1 VLWRTAVGEKPG
13 PNATGLTIG
22 GPFLPATR
30 GRGSNI
36 AHVQNAGAE
45 ASHIHVLVLAAGAST
60 RFGSTK
66 QLVRVNGRPL
76 MHTIVS
82 RAVELAGH
90 SVTVV
95 LGAHAGELA
104 PLLKHSP
111 ATVAV
116 NRDWAEGIASSIRTG
131 LTHTPSSADGVMIA
145 LADQA
150 AVTTE
155 DLRRLAGAWRRDPA
169 SLAAAQYSGGVGV
182 PAIFPRW
189 CFRELNELRGDRGA
203 QLLLQRHV
211 DRLVRLP
218 MPSAE
223 LDIDRPEDLLG
234 LEGNTPIRRRPL
246 QDTSR

>member
-1 VLWRTAVGEKPG
+1 LEATATE
-13 PNATGLTIG
+13 
-22 GPFLPATR
+22 
-30 GRGSNI
+30 S
-36 AHVQNAGAE
+36 
-45 ASHIHVLVLAAGAST
+45 SHIHVVVLAAGAST
-60 RFGSTK
+60 RFGATK
-66 QLVRVNGRPL
+66 QLVRVGGRPL

-111 ATVAV
+111 ASVTI
-116 NRDWAEGIASSIRTG
+116 NREWSEGIASSIREG
-131 LTHTPSSADGVMIA
+131 LAHTPATADGVMIL

-155 DLRRLAGAWRRDPA
+155 DLRRLAGAWRRNP
-169 SLAAAQYSGGVGV
+169 SGIAAAQYAGSVGV

-203 QLLLQRHV
+203 HGLLQRHA
-211 DRLVRLP
+211 DRVVRLP

-223 LDIDRPEDLLG
+223 LDIDRPEDLLALEVGTQVKRQG
-234 LEGNTPIRRRPL
+234 LSE
-246 QDTSR
+246 S

>member
-1 VLWRTAVGEKPG
+1 V
-13 PNATGLTIG
+13 ID
-22 GPFLPATR
+22 
-30 GRGSNI
+30 S
-36 AHVQNAGAE
+36 AGTE
-45 ASHIHVLVLAAGAST
+45 SSHIHVVVLAAGAST
-60 RFGSTK
+60 RFGSPK

-76 MHTIVS
+76 MLTAVS

-95 LGAHAGELA
+95 LGANAAELA
-104 PLLKHSP
+104 PLLRHSP
-111 ATVAV
+111 ASVAV
-116 NRDWAEGIASSIRTG
+116 NRDWTEGIASSIREG
-131 LTHTPSSADGVMIA
+131 LAHAPATADGVMIA

-155 DLRRLAGAWRRDPA
+155 DLRRLAGLWRRDPA
-169 SLAAAQYSGGVGV
+169 SIATAQYAGAVGV

-223 LDIDRPEDLLG
+223 LDIDRPEDLLA
-234 LEGNTPIRRRPL
+234 LEQSTPVKRPVP
-246 QDTSR
+246 D

>member
-1 VLWRTAVGEKPG
+1 MPQS
-13 PNATGLTIG
+13 P
-22 GPFLPATR
+22 
-30 GRGSNI
+30 S
-36 AHVQNAGAE
+36 AE
-45 ASHIHVLVLAAGAST
+45 ASHVHVVVLAAGAST

-104 PLLKHSP
+104 PLLKHTP
-111 ATVAV
+111 AAVAV
-116 NRDWAEGIASSIRTG
+116 NRNWSEGIASSIREG
-131 LTHTPSSADGVMIA
+131 IAHTPQTSDAVLFV

-155 DLRRLAGAWRRDPA
+155 DLRRLVGAWKRNPTA
-169 SLAAAQYSGGVGV
+169 IAVAQYAGNIGV

-189 CFRELNELRGDRGA
+189 CFRELSELRGDRGA
-203 QLLLQRHV
+203 QPLMQRHV
-211 DRLVRLP
+211 DHLVRLP

-223 LDIDRPEDLLG
+223 LDIDRPEDLLA
-234 LEGNTPIRRRPL
+234 LEANTQIKRRPL
-246 QDTSR
+246 SVDS

>member
-1 VLWRTAVGEKPG
+1 META
-13 PNATGLTIG
+13 NAET
-22 GPFLPATR
+22 
-30 GRGSNI
+30 
-36 AHVQNAGAE
+36 
-45 ASHIHVLVLAAGAST
+45 SHIHVVVLAAGAST

-76 MHTIVS
+76 MHNVVS

-111 ATVAV
+111 ASISV
-116 NRDWAEGIASSIRTG
+116 NREWAEGIASSIR
-131 LTHTPSSADGVMIA
+131 DGVAHIPTTSDGVLLM

-155 DLRRLAGAWRRDPA
+155 DLRRLAGTWRRNPTA
-169 SLAAAQYSGGVGV
+169 IVAAQYAGTLGV

-203 QLLLQRHV
+203 QRVIQRHV

-218 MPSAE
+218 MPAAE
-223 LDIDRPEDLLG
+223 LDIDRPEDLLA
-234 LEGNTPIRRRPL
+234 LEANTPIKRRPL
-246 QDTSR
+246 ETGA

>member
-1 VLWRTAVGEKPG
+1 MESA
-13 PNATGLTIG
+13 A
-22 GPFLPATR
+22 
-30 GRGSNI
+30 S
-36 AHVQNAGAE
+36 E
-45 ASHIHVLVLAAGAST
+45 ASHVHVIVLAAGAST

-95 LGAHAGELA
+95 LGANAGELA

-111 ATVAV
+111 ASVAV
-116 NRDWAEGIASSIRTG
+116 NRDWSEGIASSIREG
-131 LTHTPSSADGVMIA
+131 LRHTPSQADAVLIA

-155 DLRRLAGAWRRDPA
+155 DLRRLAGAWRRNPNA
-169 SLAAAQYSGGVGV
+169 ITAAQYSGTVGV

-203 QLLLQRHV
+203 QMLIQRHM

-218 MPSAE
+218 MPGAE
-223 LDIDRPEDLLG
+223 LDIDRPEDLLA
-234 LEGNTPIRRRPL
+234 LEASTPIRRRPL
-246 QDTSR
+246 EAGT

>member
-1 VLWRTAVGEKPG
+1 
-13 PNATGLTIG
+13 
-22 GPFLPATR
+22 
-30 GRGSNI
+30 
-36 AHVQNAGAE
+36 
-45 ASHIHVLVLAAGAST
+45 
-60 RFGSTK
+60 
-66 QLVRVNGRPL
+66 VRVNGRPL
-76 MHTIVS
+76 LHTIVS

-111 ATVAV
+111 ASVSV
-116 NRDWAEGIASSIRTG
+116 NRDWSEGIASSIREG
-131 LTHTPSSADGVMIA
+131 VSHTPLTADGILLL

-155 DLRRLAGAWRRDPA
+155 DLRRLAGAWRRNPN
-169 SLAAAQYSGGVGV
+169 SIAAAQYGGGVGV

-203 QLLLQRHV
+203 QTLLQRHV
-211 DRLVRLP
+211 DRLVRIA

-223 LDIDRPEDLLG
+223 LDIDRPEDLLT
-234 LEGNTPIRRRPL
+234 LEVGTQVKRR
-246 QDTSR
+246 QIADH

>member
-1 VLWRTAVGEKPG
+1 VIES
-13 PNATGLTIG
+13 TGTD
-22 GPFLPATR
+22 
-30 GRGSNI
+30 S
-36 AHVQNAGAE
+36 
-45 ASHIHVLVLAAGAST
+45 SHIHVVVLAAGASS

-76 MHTIVS
+76 MLTAVS

-104 PLLKHSP
+104 PLLRHSP
-111 ATVAV
+111 AAVAI
-116 NRDWAEGIASSIRTG
+116 NRDWTEGIASSIREGVAHAAAT
-131 LTHTPSSADGVMIA
+131 ADGVLIA

-155 DLRRLAGAWRRDPA
+155 DLRRLSGLWRRDPT
-169 SLAAAQYSGGVGV
+169 SIAAAQYAGAVGV

-189 CFRELNELRGDRGA
+189 CFRELLELRGDRGA
-203 QLLLQRHV
+203 QMLLQRHV
-211 DRLVRLP
+211 DKLVRLP

-223 LDIDRPEDLLG
+223 LDIDRPEDLLS
-234 LEGNTPIRRRPL
+234 LEQNTKLKRRTG
-246 QDTSR
+246 D

>member
-1 VLWRTAVGEKPG
+1 VSDAAGTE
-13 PNATGLTIG
+13 
-22 GPFLPATR
+22 
-30 GRGSNI
+30 SN
-36 AHVQNAGAE
+36 HV
-45 ASHIHVLVLAAGAST
+45 HVVVLAAGAST
-60 RFGSTK
+60 RFGSAK

-76 MHTIVS
+76 MLTAVS

-95 LGAHAGELA
+95 LGSQAAELA
-104 PLLKHSP
+104 PLLRHSP
-111 ATVAV
+111 ASVAV
-116 NRDWAEGIASSIRTG
+116 NRDWSEGIASSIREG
-131 LTHTPSSADGVMIA
+131 LTHAPATADGVLLM

-155 DLRRLAGAWRRDPA
+155 DLRRLAGLWRRDPA
-169 SLAAAQYSGGVGV
+169 SIVAATYSGTTGV

-203 QLLLQRHV
+203 QALLQRHV

-223 LDIDRPEDLLG
+223 LDIDRPEDLLA
-234 LEGNTPIRRRPL
+234 LEQSTKLEHR
-246 QDTSR
+246 

>member
-1 VLWRTAVGEKPG
+1 MTDSA
-13 PNATGLTIG
+13 
-22 GPFLPATR
+22 
-30 GRGSNI
+30 GSESHHF
-36 AHVQNAGAE
+36 HV
-45 ASHIHVLVLAAGAST
+45 VVLAAGAST

-76 MHTIVS
+76 MLSAVS

-95 LGAHAGELA
+95 LGAHSAELA
-104 PLLKHSP
+104 PLLRHSP
-111 ATVAV
+111 ASVAI
-116 NRDWAEGIASSIRTG
+116 NRDWAEGMASSIREG
-131 LTHTPSSADGVMIA
+131 LSHAPSTADGLMIV

-155 DLRRLAGAWRRDPA
+155 DLRRLAGAWRRDTN
-169 SLAAAQYSGGVGV
+169 SIAAAQYAGAVGV

-189 CFRELNELRGDRGA
+189 CFRELSELRGERGA
-203 QLLLQRHV
+203 QVLLQRHV

-223 LDIDRPEDLLG
+223 VDIDRPEDLLA
-234 LEGNTPIRRRPL
+234 LEQAAELKRPDL
-246 QDTSR
+246 AD

>member
-1 VLWRTAVGEKPG
+1 VDD
-13 PNATGLTIG
+13 
-22 GPFLPATR
+22 
-30 GRGSNI
+30 S
-36 AHVQNAGAE
+36 AGNE
-45 ASHIHVLVLAAGAST
+45 SSHIHVVVLAAGAST
-60 RFGSTK
+60 RFGSNK

-76 MHTIVS
+76 MLSVVS

-95 LGAHAGELA
+95 LGANAAELA
-104 PLLKHSP
+104 PLLRHSP
-111 ATVAV
+111 ASIAV
-116 NRDWAEGIASSIRTG
+116 NRDWSEGIASSIREG
-131 LTHTPSSADGVMIA
+131 LTHAPATADGVLIA

-155 DLRRLAGAWRRDPA
+155 DLRRLAGLWRRNPA
-169 SLAAAQYSGGVGV
+169 SIATAQYAGTIGV

-203 QLLLQRHV
+203 QVLLHRHV

-223 LDIDRPEDLLG
+223 LDIDRPEDLLA
-234 LEGNTPIRRRPL
+234 LEQSAELMRRPL
-246 QDTSR
+246 DG

>member
-1 VLWRTAVGEKPG
+1 MTDSAASE
-13 PNATGLTIG
+13 
-22 GPFLPATR
+22 
-30 GRGSNI
+30 S
-36 AHVQNAGAE
+36 
-45 ASHIHVLVLAAGAST
+45 SHIHVVVLAAGGSS
-60 RFGSTK
+60 RFGSAK

-76 MHTIVS
+76 MLSAVS

-95 LGAHAGELA
+95 LGANANELT
-104 PLLKHSP
+104 PLLRHSP
-111 ATVAV
+111 ASVAI
-116 NRDWAEGIASSIRTG
+116 NRDWAEGIASSIREG
-131 LTHTPSSADGVMIA
+131 LTHAPATTDGLLIM

-155 DLRRLAGAWRRDPA
+155 DLRRLAGVWRRNPA
-169 SLAAAQYSGGVGV
+169 IIATAQYAGTVGV

-223 LDIDRPEDLLG
+223 LDIDRPEDLLALDENAELKRRSAPDRG
-234 LEGNTPIRRRPL
+234 PGNGTGADGPPE
-246 QDTSR
+246 

>member
-1 VLWRTAVGEKPG
+1 VTDSAVFE
-13 PNATGLTIG
+13 
-22 GPFLPATR
+22 
-30 GRGSNI
+30 S
-36 AHVQNAGAE
+36 
-45 ASHIHVLVLAAGAST
+45 SHIHVVVLAAGASS

-76 MHTIVS
+76 MHTVVS

-111 ATVAV
+111 ASVAV
-116 NRDWAEGIASSIRTG
+116 NRDWSEGIASSIREG
-131 LTHTPSSADGVMIA
+131 LAHAPSTADGVLIV

-150 AVTTE
+150 AVTIE
-155 DLRRLAGAWRRDPA
+155 DLRRLAGAWRRNPA
-169 SLAAAQYSGGVGV
+169 SIAAAQYAGGVGV

-203 QLLLQRHV
+203 QALLQRHV

-223 LDIDRPEDLLG
+223 LDIDRPEDLLS
-234 LEGNTPIRRRPL
+234 LEQVTQIKRRPISVEKGSDD
-246 QDTSR
+246 QGT

>member
-1 VLWRTAVGEKPG
+1 VTDV
-13 PNATGLTIG
+13 TG
-22 GPFLPATR
+22 
-30 GRGSNI
+30 S
-36 AHVQNAGAE
+36 E
-45 ASHIHVLVLAAGAST
+45 SSHIHVVVLAAGAST
-60 RFGSTK
+60 RFGSAK

-76 MHTIVS
+76 MHTVVS

-95 LGAHAGELA
+95 LGAHAVELS
-104 PLLKHSP
+104 PLLKHTP
-111 ATVAV
+111 ASVAV
-116 NRDWAEGIASSIRTG
+116 NRDWAEGIASSIRAG
-131 LTHTPSSADGVMIA
+131 LAHVPTTADGVLIT

-155 DLRRLAGAWRRDPA
+155 DLRRLAGAWRRNPA
-169 SLAAAQYSGGVGV
+169 SIATAQYAGSVGV

-223 LDIDRPEDLLG
+223 LDIDRPEDLLA
-234 LEGNTPIRRRPL
+234 LEAAAELKRPPAPEAG
-246 QDTSR
+246 S

>member
-1 VLWRTAVGEKPG
+1 MSLD
-13 PNATGLTIG
+13 
-22 GPFLPATR
+22 
-30 GRGSNI
+30 S
-36 AHVQNAGAE
+36 AGAG
-45 ASHIHVLVLAAGAST
+45 STHVHVMVLAAGAST
-60 RFGSTK
+60 RFGSAK

-76 MHTIVS
+76 MLSAVS

-95 LGAHAGELA
+95 LGAHAAELS
-104 PLLKHSP
+104 PLLRHSP
-111 ATVAV
+111 ASVAV
-116 NRDWAEGIASSIRTG
+116 NRDWAEGISTSIREG
-131 LTHTPSSADGVMIA
+131 LAHTPTTADGVLIA

-155 DLRRLAGAWRRDPA
+155 DLRRLLGLWRRDPA
-169 SLAAAQYSGGVGV
+169 SIATAQYAGTVGV

-203 QLLLQRHV
+203 QALLHRHV

-223 LDIDRPEDLLG
+223 LDIDRPEDLLA
-234 LEGNTPIRRRPL
+234 LEQNATVNRRSG
-246 QDTSR
+246 D

>member
-1 VLWRTAVGEKPG
+1 MDAAPET
-13 PNATGLTIG
+13 
-22 GPFLPATR
+22 
-30 GRGSNI
+30 
-36 AHVQNAGAE
+36 
-45 ASHIHVLVLAAGAST
+45 SHIHVVVLAAGAST

-76 MHTIVS
+76 MHNVVS

-111 ATVAV
+111 ASISV
-116 NRDWAEGIASSIRTG
+116 NREWNEGIASSIR
-131 LTHTPSSADGVMIA
+131 DGVAHIPTTSDGVLLM

-155 DLRRLAGAWRRDPA
+155 DLRRLAGAWRRNPTA
-169 SLAAAQYSGGVGV
+169 IVAAQYAGTLGV

-203 QLLLQRHV
+203 QSLLQRHI
-211 DRLVRLP
+211 DRVVRLA

-223 LDIDRPEDLLG
+223 LDIDRPEDLLA
-234 LEGNTPIRRRPL
+234 LEVGTHIKRQQL
-246 QDTSR
+246 GDS